1 MAHPKKIS
9 QAANQIEE
17 AAVATA
23 AGVHRA
29 VAVVVGAA
37 VVAAPAR
44 CRTRLD
50 STSLSPPPSLKVA
63 DSGRRWQRQ
72 QLGFEGR

>member
-1 MAHPKKIS
+1 MA

-29 VAVVVGAA
+29 VAVVVGA
-37 VVAAPAR
+37 PA
-44 CRTRLD
+44 
-50 STSLSPPPSLKVA
+50 S
-63 DSGRRWQRQ
+63 
-72 QLGFEGR
+72 